1 MGAIFDPTYTT
12 LTIAMVY
19 LEIKLYRETKN
30 RFNITTKY
38 EFMED
43 WKPFLDDW
51 QILLNVDKVKP
62 TLLLEILS

>member
-51 QILLNVDKVKP
+51 
-62 TLLLEILS
+62 